1 MANLRVF
8 VSFEFEKDN
17 DLRDSFY
24 RQAQELSPHII
35 RDSSL
40 RQAYTDEEWKDK
52 ARTAI
57 RGCDVVVVLVGA
69 DTHNAPGVK
78 TEVEIACQLGKPVLQ
93 VVPQKRPYQGLP
105 YIEDRVR
112 WKWTAINGRLD
123 EIAASR

>member
-1 MANLRVF
+1 MANLKVF

-24 RQAQELSPHII
+24 TQGHELSPHII
-35 RDSSL
+35 LDSSL
-40 RQAYTDEEWKDK
+40 RQTYTNEEWKAE
-52 ARTAI
+52 ARIAV

-78 TEVEIACQLGKPVLQ
+78 TEVGIARQLGKPVLQ
-93 VVPQKRPYQGLP
+93 VVPQERPYQGLP
-105 YIEDRVR
+105 YIDERIR
-112 WKWTAINGRLD
+112 WRWTTINRRLD